1 MSSEPSQSNSQDYS
15 SHHRNPDL
23 SKDPALQHQFGY
35 LSTPIES
42 VQPPAFQQS
51 ALDNSDPA
59 WPFITSP
66 VPALE
71 TSSLPSSGFPFSS
84 HPQSSTTP
92 LHSNSLPES
101 FYDPDSSYSE
111 QSYSDSTY
119 TKPTYSEHYPEQTI
133 HQSIEQDNCQEQ
145 LPTEHP
151 RGLGIIPYPMSVAS
165 DTYFGGQ
172 MQPNSHH
179 YVWPNRPFQP
189 LQPPSGNVY
198 QQFPPPQ
205 SYPSSSFSAAY
216 GSHPNGPMPGY
227 HSESHAPS
235 SYLPG
240 APGSARPSHSR
251 SPSMARSFT
260 PHTTTALP
268 EQPIMTS
275 SSPYMMNQPAYYLPE
290 APQIPSSHP
299 SSMGSQASSAVADP
313 IFSPPESL
321 HGSDN
326 ERQVRVVSS
335 RPRPQC
341 WDHGCNGREFS
352 TFSNLLRH
360 QREKSGVVA
369 KAECPVCGAVFTRT
383 TARNIHVAQGKC
395 KGGGREPS
403 AE

>member
-1 MSSEPSQSNSQDYS
+1 MSSEHSQSNSQDYS
-15 SHHRNPDL
+15 SHRRNPDL
-23 SKDPALQHQFGY
+23 SEDPALQQFGH

-51 ALDNSDPA
+51 ALSNSA
-59 WPFITSP
+59 SSWPFITSP

-71 TSSLPSSGFPFSS
+71 ASSLPSSAFHFSS
-84 HPQSSTTP
+84 LPQGSTTP

-101 FYDPDSSYSE
+101 FYDPDPSYSEHSYSESSYSKPSYSE
-111 QSYSDSTY
+111 Q
-119 TKPTYSEHYPEQTI
+119 YPEQTI
-133 HQSIEQDNCQEQ
+133 HQSIEQNNYKEE

-151 RGLGIIPYPMSVAS
+151 RGLGITPYPMSVAS
-165 DTYFGGQ
+165 DTYFAGP

-179 YVWPNRPFQP
+179 YAWPNRPFQP
-189 LQPPSGNVY
+189 LQPSPGNMY
-198 QQFPPPQ
+198 QQFPPPH

-227 HSESHAPS
+227 HPEPHAPP

-240 APGSARPSHSR
+240 APGSARQSHSR
-251 SPSMARSFT
+251 SPSMARSFP
-260 PHTTTALP
+260 PHTAAAVS
-268 EQPIMTS
+268 EQPLMTS
-275 SSPYMMNQPAYYLPE
+275 SPPYMMNQPAYYLPE
-290 APQIPSSHP
+290 APSIPSSHP
-299 SSMGSQASSAVADP
+299 SSMASQASSMVADAV
-313 IFSPPESL
+313 FSPPESIP
-321 HGSDN
+321 GSDN

-395 KGGGREPS
+395 KGAGREPS